1 MPKNRSRKKNPLTL
15 AFFKGNDANV
25 QKDSAFFN
33 FARNVLRFRTEFT
46 LFPKPVC
53 FASLPHQQE
62 FKVKNRN
69 LMKTCACFSTFCRST
84 KNKKKSTDYHIA
96 VVEGRCHPTRYSLPR
111 PPPTDYEFHSCI
123 LVVDKISKSIFV
135 FNPWKIGIRPLVMN
149 SIADIQPNL
158 VRRIVKWYP
167 SSVYKTYYYL
177 EGNQT
182 HQPDCRYRMMCVL
195 RKIGSLPNCYLL
207 DHFNWQLLN

>member
-1 MPKNRSRKKNPLTL
+1 M
-15 AFFKGNDANV
+15 D
-25 QKDSAFFN
+25 DS
-33 FARNVLRFRTEFT
+33 
-46 LFPKPVC
+46 P
-53 FASLPHQQE
+53 
-62 FKVKNRN
+62 
-69 LMKTCACFSTFCRST
+69 
-84 KNKKKSTDYHIA
+84 YHIA
-96 VVEGRCHPTRYSLPR
+96 VVEGRCHPTKYSLPR

-135 FNPWKIGIRPLVMN
+135 FNPWKIGVRLLVMN

-182 HQPDCRYRMMCVL
+182 HQPDSPTRLQIQDVCLEKNRESNELTSAR
-195 RKIGSLPNCYLL
+195 P
-207 DHFNWQLLN
+207 F